1 MRDRKIFSY
10 SIIIVVAVVL
20 TGSCSIQ
27 KLAVDAMSETLG
39 GTGGSSV
46 FTSDNDP
53 QLVKDSLPFA
63 LKLYETLLEQ
73 NPDHTGLLLNTG
85 SGFVMYANAFV
96 HTPADMLPDIKYKEQ
111 ERMYNRAKKLYLRG
125 RDYLLRA
132 LEIRHPGFKEHLQQ
146 KKQQENLQELL
157 GAMTKEDVAYL
168 YWASAGW
175 FGAISIDVFDVTL
188 SVDIPTAKVL
198 MDRAYE
204 LDPDFQNGMIHEFY
218 ITYYASM
225 PPDMGGSEEKA
236 RHHFQ
241 KAVEL
246 TNGKSASPYVT
257 LATTVSI
264 KNQNEEEFTRLL
276 NKALEIDPD
285 ADPDNRLLTIISQEK
300 AQWYLEHK
308 EDFFI

>member
-1 MRDRKIFSY
+1 
-10 SIIIVVAVVL
+10 
-20 TGSCSIQ
+20 
-27 KLAVDAMSETLG
+27 
-39 GTGGSSV
+39 
-46 FTSDNDP
+46 
-53 QLVKDSLPFA
+53 
-63 LKLYETLLEQ
+63 
-73 NPDHTGLLLNTG
+73 
-85 SGFVMYANAFV
+85 
-96 HTPADMLPDIKYKEQ
+96 
-111 ERMYNRAKKLYLRG
+111 
-125 RDYLLRA
+125 
-132 LEIRHPGFKEHLQQ
+132 
-146 KKQQENLQELL
+146 
-157 GAMTKEDVAYL
+157 
-168 YWASAGW
+168 
-175 FGAISIDVFDVTL
+175 
-188 SVDIPTAKVL
+188 
-198 MDRAYE
+198 
-204 LDPDFQNGMIHEFY
+204 
-218 ITYYASM
+218 M